1 MEALP
6 FSLRQLQYA
15 VAVADTGGFRRAAE
29 RCHVSQPSLSAQLA
43 QLESVLGVK
52 LFERGARRILAT
64 PAGTDL
70 LARARRVLIEA
81 DALSTSAQR
90 FLDPLAGTLRIGIIP
105 TVSPYLLPDVA
116 PALRARAPRLTVI
129 WTEEKTG
136 ELLHDLSAG
145 RLDAAL
151 LAHGAHLTEFETEQ
165 VGVDPFVLAGRRDHP
180 LLRSRRPA
188 RLGEL
193 EGQNVLLLGDGHCF
207 RDQALAL
214 CTKAHAHEADYTA
227 TSLATL
233 TQMAAGGAGIT
244 LLPALSLPVENRRG
258 DLALRRFVAPAPSRT
273 LVLAWR
279 KGSPLRAGLKE
290 VAAAISA
297 VTKGTRRAHP

>member
-52 LFERGARRILAT
+52 LFERGGRRVLLTA
-64 PAGTDL
+64 AGTDL
-70 LARARRVLIEA
+70 LARARRVLLEA
-81 DALSTSAQR
+81 EGLSTSAQR

-116 PALRARAPRLTVI
+116 PVIRARAPRLTVV
-129 WTEEKTG
+129 WAEEKTAD
-136 ELLHDLSAG
+136 LLRDLADG

-151 LAHGAHLTEFETEQ
+151 LAQGAHIADFETET
-165 VGVDPFVLAGRRDHP
+165 VGVDRFVLAGRRDHR
-180 LLRSRRPA
+180 LLQGRRPV
-188 RLGEL
+188 RLDELDGES
-193 EGQNVLLLGDGHCF
+193 VLLLGDGHCF
-207 RDQALAL
+207 REQALAL
-214 CTKAHAHEADYTA
+214 CTRARAHEADYTA

-233 TQMAAGGAGIT
+233 AQMAAGGAGIT
-244 LLPALSLPVENRRG
+244 LLPALSLSVENRRG
-258 DLALRRFVAPAPSRT
+258 DLALRPFVAPAPSRT

-290 VAAAISA
+290 VAAAITA
-297 VTKGTRRAHP
+297 VTRTPRRAHP

>member
-1 MEALP
+1 MDALP

-52 LFERGARRILAT
+52 LFERGARRILLT
-64 PAGTDL
+64 PAGADL
-70 LARARRVLIEA
+70 LARARRVLLEA
-81 DALSTSAQR
+81 EALSTSAQR

-116 PALRARAPRLTVI
+116 PELRTRAPRLTVV
-129 WTEEKTG
+129 WSEEKTG
-136 ELLHDLSAG
+136 DLLPGLAGG

-151 LAHGAHLTEFETEQ
+151 LAQGAHLSEFETET

-180 LLRSRRPA
+180 LFQTKRPA
-188 RLGEL
+188 RLSDL
-193 EGQNVLLLGDGHCF
+193 EGESVLLLGDGHCF
-207 RDQALAL
+207 REQALVL
-214 CTKAHAHEADYTA
+214 CAKARAHEADYTA
-227 TSLATL
+227 TSLSTL
-233 TQMAAGGAGIT
+233 AQMAAGGAGIT
-244 LLPALSLPVENRRG
+244 LLPTLALAVENRRG
-258 DLALRRFVAPAPSRT
+258 DLALRPFVAPAPSRT

-279 KGSPLRAGLKE
+279 KGSPLRVGLKE
-290 VAAAISA
+290 VAAAICT
-297 VTKGTRRAHP
+297 VTRTVRRAHS